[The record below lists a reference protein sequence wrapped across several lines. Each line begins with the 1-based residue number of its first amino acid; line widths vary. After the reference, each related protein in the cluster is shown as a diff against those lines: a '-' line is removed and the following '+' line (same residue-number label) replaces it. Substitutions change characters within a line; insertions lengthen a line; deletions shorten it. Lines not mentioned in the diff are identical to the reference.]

1 VRRGDDVTGV
11 IMKGIEP
18 KDEARVTKLGT
29 YLAAGSLNLGRDGIV
44 IGSELARRL
53 KAGIGDGLSVVS
65 PAYVE
70 GRTFKVRGIF
80 TSGMYEYDSNL
91 VYVSILSAQDLLAVK
106 GLVSGIEV
114 KVDDAF
120 GVNDVKRS
128 LQMRLGPAYVV
139 RTWMELNRTFLAA
152 LKLEKTVMFV
162 ILTLIVLVACFN
174 IASALIMTVLE
185 KTKDIGV
192 LKTIGATNLNVMAI
206 FALQGGMIGV
216 LGTALGAAAGSVLCF
231 LLKAY
236 RFITLPKEIY
246 YIDRLPVNLQIQDVT
261 LIVASSLTITL
272 LATLYPSFQA
282 GRLDPIEALR
292 YE

>member
-1 VRRGDDVTGV
+1 
-11 IMKGIEP
+11 
-18 KDEARVTKLGT
+18 
-29 YLAAGSLNLGRDGIV
+29 
-44 IGSELARRL
+44 
-53 KAGIGDGLSVVS
+53 
-65 PAYVE
+65 
-70 GRTFKVRGIF
+70 
-80 TSGMYEYDSNL
+80 
-91 VYVSILSAQDLLAVK
+91 
-106 GLVSGIEV
+106 
-114 KVDDAF
+114 
-120 GVNDVKRS
+120 
-128 LQMRLGPAYVV
+128 
-139 RTWMELNRTFLAA
+139 
-152 LKLEKTVMFV
+152 LEKTVMFV